1 MRQALPRPTF
11 HQPTRRD
18 ILADMAGEKK
28 IRTAR
33 LLRQRETELERRLWQ
48 ALRGRRLAG
57 LKFRR
62 QHPVGAYVADFAC
75 PEAKLI
81 VEVDGYWH
89 QFRRARDDHRTDRL
103 RAYGY
108 EVVRFETSD
117 ADADAGALVEAIL
130 FAVKERLVFLR
141 SR

>member
-11 HQPTRRD
+11 DQPTRRD

-48 ALRGRRLAG
+48 ALRGRRLAR

>member
-11 HQPTRRD
+11 QQPTRRD

-28 IRTAR
+28 IRPAR

>member
-1 MRQALPRPTF
+1 
-11 HQPTRRD
+11 
-18 ILADMAGEKK
+18 MAGEKK

-48 ALRGRRLAG
+48 ALRGRQLAG

-62 QHPVGAYVADFAC
+62 QHPVGPYVADFAC

-117 ADADAGALVEAIL
+117 GDADAGALVEAIL
-130 FAVKERLVFLR
+130 FAVRERLALLS